1 MGLGYRFMDY
11 RSMAAWNGQHYLKVA
26 TCRAPAE
33 SLAKRVLVTSAIVK
47 VAREFHTN

>member
-33 SLAKRVLVTSAIVK
+33 SLAQRVLVTSAIVK